1 MLFIKIILE
10 KYWCNGQKLTSFTS
24 AKKTGSSR
32 MTFGDLNPDGIANFQ
47 GAIGFFSLHKD
58 KILSVDDIRLQHYLL
73 CKRYSIDTIDFM

>member
-1 MLFIKIILE
+1 
-10 KYWCNGQKLTSFTS
+10 
-24 AKKTGSSR
+24 

-58 KILSVDDIRLQHYLL
+58 KILSVDDIRLQHYVL